1 MLMATPPEVA
11 TMADQQ
17 TTPAQARLAAIRQA
31 LTSSPALR
39 RFQADELRQQA
50 AQMVRDAEALEAEAA
65 AMEAAH
71 G

>member
-1 MLMATPPEVA
+1 MT
-11 TMADQQ
+11 DQ